1 MIDIQEVSKIKEYQR
16 DFEERFGKR
25 LEIDWDTMKGA
36 RTRSITYRYARE
48 EDFIDPE
55 QVLMECVTKYGA
67 SLDKIKDRKT
77 RIHAAGN
84 RRERKAVEEFS
95 KAVIESRINV
105 KEAATLI
112 NRDRT
117 MIYHFAS
124 LS

>member
-1 MIDIQEVSKIKEYQR
+1 MIDIQEVYVIKEYQR
-16 DFEERFGKR
+16 DFAERFGKR
-25 LEIDWDTMKGA
+25 LEIDWRSMKCFKKS
-36 RTRSITYRYARE
+36 SITYRHTKEGDY
-48 EDFIDPE
+48 IDPE
-55 QVLMECVTKYGA
+55 QVLMDCVTKYGA

>member
-1 MIDIQEVSKIKEYQR
+1 MDTEQVSKIKEYQR

-25 LEIDWDTMKGA
+25 LEIDWDSMKGV
-36 RTRSITYRYARE
+36 RVRSITYRYAKE
-48 EDFIDPE
+48 DDFIDPE
-55 QVLMECVTKYGA
+55 QVLMECIHKYGA
-67 SLDKIKDRKT
+67 SLDKIRDRKT
-77 RIHAAGN
+77 RIHAAGS

-95 KAVIESRINV
+95 KAVIESRINI

>member
-1 MIDIQEVSKIKEYQR
+1 MDAEQVSKIKEYQR
-16 DFEERFGKR
+16 DFEERFSKR
-25 LEIDWDTMKGA
+25 LEIDWDTMKGP
-36 RTRSITYRYARE
+36 RKCSITFRHFKE
-48 EDFIDPE
+48 QDFIDPE
-55 QVLMECVTKYGA
+55 QVLLECITKYGA

>member
-1 MIDIQEVSKIKEYQR
+1 MDTEQVSKIKEYQR

-25 LEIDWDTMKGA
+25 LEIDWDSMKGV
-36 RTRSITYRYARE
+36 RVRSITYRYAKE
-48 EDFIDPE
+48 DDFIDPE
-55 QVLMECVTKYGA
+55 QVLMECIKKYGA
-67 SLDKIKDRKT
+67 NLDKIRDRKT
-77 RIHAAGN
+77 RIHAAGS

-95 KAVIESRINV
+95 KAVIESRINI

>member
-1 MIDIQEVSKIKEYQR
+1 MDTEQVSKIKEYQR

-25 LEIDWDTMKGA
+25 LEIDWDSMKGV
-36 RTRSITYRYARE
+36 RVRSITYRYAKE
-48 EDFIDPE
+48 DDFIDPE
-55 QVLMECVTKYGA
+55 RVLMECIKKYGA
-67 SLDKIKDRKT
+67 SLDKIRDRKT
-77 RIHAAGN
+77 RIHAAGS

-95 KAVIESRINV
+95 KAVMESRINV

>member
-1 MIDIQEVSKIKEYQR
+1 MDTEQVSKIKEYQR

-25 LEIDWDTMKGA
+25 LEIDWDSMKGV
-36 RTRSITYRYARE
+36 RVRSITYRYAKE
-48 EDFIDPE
+48 DDFIDPE
-55 QVLMECVTKYGA
+55 QVLMECINKYGA
-67 SLDKIKDRKT
+67 SLDKIRDRKT
-77 RIHAAGN
+77 RIHAAGS

-95 KAVIESRINV
+95 KAVIESRINI

>member
-1 MIDIQEVSKIKEYQR
+1 MDAGQVSKIKEYQR

-25 LEIDWDTMKGA
+25 LEIDWDAMKDVKI
-36 RTRSITYRYARE
+36 RSITFRHFKENEY
-48 EDFIDPE
+48 IDPE
-55 QVLMECVTKYGA
+55 QVLMECITKYGA